1 MKIAVLREGRA
12 NLALMRASAHALYPY
27 INAVLSK
34 ILVTSTNLVSA
45 DTIDDVLFDTAI
57 DLILFDGK
65 EVARTYSAFD
75 YDTCR
80 MSRWRTITISRQK
93 KTWLC

>member
-1 MKIAVLREGRA
+1 M
-12 NLALMRASAHALYPY
+12 
-27 INAVLSK
+27 NAVLSI

-65 EVARTYSAFD
+65 EVVRTYSAFD

-80 MSRWRTITISRQK
+80 KQLGSGHGKQLTLQIK
-93 KTWLC
+93 